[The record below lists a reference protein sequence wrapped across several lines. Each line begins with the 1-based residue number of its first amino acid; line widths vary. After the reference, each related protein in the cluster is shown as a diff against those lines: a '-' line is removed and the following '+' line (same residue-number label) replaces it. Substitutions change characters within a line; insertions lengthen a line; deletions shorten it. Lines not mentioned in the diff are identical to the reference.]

1 MTNTDRT
8 PKNHTSTVAPDLAPN
23 ATRFDIDLRAA
34 RVAFGGVDIFHDLDL
49 SLPAG
54 SFTCLLG
61 PSGVGKSTLLRYLAD
76 LVEGDVS
83 GNIACS
89 DGIPL
94 KGRIA
99 YMAQQDLLLP
109 WRTVREN
116 VELGAALR
124 GDRPDHAKADRLIAQ
139 VGLTDAAQLR
149 PAALSGGMKQRV
161 ALARTLM
168 EDRPVVLMDEPFSA
182 LDPVNRLRLQE
193 LAAQVLRGK
202 TVLLVTHDPLEALR
216 LGDVVHVLRGSPARL
231 QHPITPSGTSPRDI
245 TDPDILRQQAEL
257 LRQLGA
263 NETSATLLEDA

>member
-1 MTNTDRT
+1 MRDTEQAPQQAQN
-8 PKNHTSTVAPDLAPN
+8 PTS
-23 ATRFDIDLRAA
+23 FDIHLSGA
-34 RVAFGGVDIFHDLDL
+34 RVAFGGVDVFDDLDL
-49 SLPAG
+49 TLRAG

-61 PSGVGKSTLLRYLAD
+61 PSGVGKSTLLRFLAG

-83 GNIACS
+83 GNITCS
-89 DGIPL
+89 DGGIL
-94 KGRIA
+94 KNRIA

-116 VELGAALR
+116 VELGAVLR
-124 GDRPDHAKADRLIAQ
+124 GERPDHARAEHLIAE
-139 VGLTDAAQLR
+139 VGLTDAAHLR
-149 PAALSGGMKQRV
+149 PAKLSGGMKQRA

-193 LAAQVLRGK
+193 LAARVLRGK

-216 LGDVVHVLRGSPARL
+216 LGDHVHVLSGAPATL
-231 QHPITPSGTSPRDI
+231 ADAITPDGQSPRNI
-245 TDPDILRQQAEL
+245 TDPAILAQQAEL

-263 NETSATLLEDA
+263 DISTGYGAEAVS

>member
-1 MTNTDRT
+1 M
-8 PKNHTSTVAPDLAPN
+8 SG
-23 ATRFDIDLRAA
+23 A
-34 RVAFGGVDIFHDLDL
+34 RVAFGSADIFHDLDL
-49 SLPAG
+49 TLKAG

-61 PSGVGKSTLLRYLAD
+61 PSGVGKSTLLRYLAG

-83 GNIACS
+83 GNITCS
-89 DGIPL
+89 DGQIL
-94 KGRIA
+94 KNRVA

-116 VELGAALR
+116 VELGAVLR
-124 GDRPDHAKADRLIAQ
+124 GERPDHKRAEQLIAQ
-139 VGLTDAAQLR
+139 VGLTDAAHLR
-149 PAALSGGMKQRV
+149 PAKLSGGMKQRA

-193 LAAQVLRGK
+193 LAARVLRGK

-216 LGDVVHVLRGSPARL
+216 LGDNVHVLSGTPATL
-231 QHPITPSGTSPRDI
+231 QDAITPSGQSPREI
-245 TDPDILRQQAEL
+245 ADPDILAKQAEL

-263 NETSATLLEDA
+263 EIAS

>member
-1 MTNTDRT
+1 MRNTEQ
-8 PKNHTSTVAPDLAPN
+8 TSVGTQNP
-23 ATRFDIDLRAA
+23 TRFDVHLSGA
-34 RVAFGGVDIFHDLDL
+34 RVAFGSADIFHDLDL
-49 SLPAG
+49 TLKAG

-61 PSGVGKSTLLRYLAD
+61 PSGVGKSTLLRYLAG

-83 GNIACS
+83 GNITCS
-89 DGIPL
+89 DGQIL
-94 KGRIA
+94 KNRVA

-116 VELGAALR
+116 VELGAVLR
-124 GDRPDHAKADRLIAQ
+124 GERPDHKRAEQLIAQ
-139 VGLTDAAQLR
+139 VGLTDAAHLR
-149 PAALSGGMKQRV
+149 PAKLSGGMKQRA

-193 LAAQVLRGK
+193 LAARVLRGK

-216 LGDVVHVLRGSPARL
+216 LGDNVHVLSGTPATL
-231 QHPITPSGTSPRDI
+231 QDAITPSGQSPREI
-245 TDPDILRQQAEL
+245 ADPDILAKQAEL

-263 NETSATLLEDA
+263 EIAS

>member
-1 MTNTDRT
+1 MRDTEQ
-8 PKNHTSTVAPDLAPN
+8 APDTAHEAKTNQISL
-23 ATRFDIDLRAA
+23 TTFDIHLRDA
-34 RVAFGGVDIFHDLDL
+34 RVAFAGADIFHDLDL
-49 SLPAG
+49 TLLAG

-61 PSGVGKSTLLRYLAD
+61 PSGVGKSTLLRYLAN

-83 GNIACS
+83 GTITCS
-89 DGIPL
+89 DNRPL
-94 KGRIA
+94 SGRVA

-116 VELGAALR
+116 VVLGAVLR
-124 GDRPDHAKADRLIAQ
+124 GEKPEYDKASQLLAD
-139 VGLTDAAQLR
+139 VGLSDAADLR
-149 PAALSGGMKQRV
+149 PAELSGGMKQRA

-193 LAAQVLRGK
+193 LAAMVLRGK

-216 LGDVVHVLRGSPARL
+216 LGDHVHVLSGSPAKLRDAV
-231 QHPITPSGTSPRDI
+231 TPSGQSPRNI
-245 TDPDILRQQAEL
+245 TDPEILAQQAEL

-263 NETSATLLEDA
+263 DMSEAVS

>member
-1 MTNTDRT
+1 MTDTT
-8 PKNHTSTVAPDLAPN
+8 PKPTAAPN
-23 ATRFDIDLRAA
+23 PTQFDIDLRSA

-49 SLPAG
+49 NLPAG

-61 PSGVGKSTLLRYLAD
+61 PSGVGKSTLLRFLAD

-83 GNIACS
+83 GNISCS
-89 DGIPL
+89 DGLPL

-116 VELGAALR
+116 VELGASLR
-124 GDRPDHAKADRLIAQ
+124 GQRPDHDKADRLIAE
-139 VGLTDAAQLR
+139 VGLSNAAHLR
-149 PAALSGGMKQRV
+149 PAELSGGMKQRA

-193 LAAQVLRGK
+193 LAAQVL
-202 TVLLVTHDPLEALR
+202 
-216 LGDVVHVLRGSPARL
+216 
-231 QHPITPSGTSPRDI
+231 
-245 TDPDILRQQAEL
+245 

-263 NETSATLLEDA
+263 NETAAAVSENAQ

>member
-1 MTNTDRT
+1 MTDTT
-8 PKNHTSTVAPDLAPN
+8 PKPTAAPN
-23 ATRFDIDLRAA
+23 PTQFDIDLRSA

-49 SLPAG
+49 GLPAG

-61 PSGVGKSTLLRYLAD
+61 PSGVGKSTLLRFLAD

-83 GNIACS
+83 GNITCS
-89 DGIPL
+89 DGVPL

-116 VELGAALR
+116 VELGASLR
-124 GDRPDHAKADRLIAQ
+124 GQRPDHDKADRLIAE
-139 VGLTDAAQLR
+139 VGLSNAAHLH
-149 PAALSGGMKQRV
+149 PAELSGGMKQRA

-216 LGDVVHVLRGSPARL
+216 LGDFVHVLRGSPAHL
-231 QHPITPSGTSPRDI
+231 QDAITPTGHSPRDI
-245 TDPDILRQQAEL
+245 TDADILRQQAEL

-263 NETSATLLEDA
+263 NETAAAAVSENAQ